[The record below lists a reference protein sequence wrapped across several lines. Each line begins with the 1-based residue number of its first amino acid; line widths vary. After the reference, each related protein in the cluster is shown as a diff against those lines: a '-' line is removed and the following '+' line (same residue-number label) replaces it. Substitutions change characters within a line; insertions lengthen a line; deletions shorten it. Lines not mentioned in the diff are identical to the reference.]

1 MPHFSTFLPLNALPD
16 RYIGTLRR
24 LSGQTVY
31 QPCHDAK
38 QAIFVHVP
46 KVAGT
51 SISLAIFGQETGH
64 FSAQMYKY
72 TNPAK
77 FHSYFKFGFVRDPA
91 DRFSSA
97 YNYLKNGGSNKTD
110 NHFAKTYIDR
120 HEDMASFLEML
131 LKEKKDFGF
140 SKALNWGHFLP
151 QFEFLCDRNE
161 IQVDYVG
168 RFENLQSD
176 FEFISHKVSGEQAT
190 LPHLN
195 ASRAHRLDQA
205 GEDERKL
212 IWQIYQE
219 DYELFGYDA
228 PQ

>member
-16 RYIGTLRR
+16 SYIGRLRR
-24 LSGQTVY
+24 WSGQTIY

-38 QAIFVHVP
+38 QAIFIHVP

-64 FSAQMYKY
+64 FSARMYKY
-72 TNPAK
+72 TDPTR
-77 FHSYFKFGFVRDPA
+77 FQSYFKFGFVRDPA

-97 YNYLKNGGSNKTD
+97 YSYLKGGGSNPTD
-110 NHFAKTYIDR
+110 NYFAKTYIDK
-120 HEDMASFLEML
+120 HKDMASFLELL
-131 LKEKKDFGF
+131 LKEKRQFGF
-140 SKALNWGHFLP
+140 SKVLNWGHFLP
-151 QFEFLCDRNE
+151 QFEFLCDHNE

-168 RFENLQSD
+168 KFETLQSD
-176 FEFISHKVSGEQAT
+176 FETISQRVSGEQKS

-195 ASRAHRLDQA
+195 ASQTHRHDQI
-205 GEDERKL
+205 GDDERQL

-228 PQ
+228 PK